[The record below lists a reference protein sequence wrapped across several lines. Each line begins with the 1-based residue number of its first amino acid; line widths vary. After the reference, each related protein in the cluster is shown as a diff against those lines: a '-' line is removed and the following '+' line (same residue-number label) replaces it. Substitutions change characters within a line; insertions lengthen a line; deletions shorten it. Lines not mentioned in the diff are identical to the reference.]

1 MSSTSRRSTGPAH
14 DPELVVLWGLM
25 GLALLAVGVLICSV
39 HLAAT
44 LTGSREALPANPVQ
58 LVEGL
63 VRGTVRWPRLTV
75 ATAAGITA
83 VLLAVAGMVAWGMRG
98 FWRGNVDR
106 AARWTGQGKEIR
118 RLSERQATA
127 VADRLGVG
135 TPGLPIARTVRGGR
149 MLIAGWEDVS
159 VDVWGPRTGKTT
171 ARAVPSILAAPGAVL
186 STSNKRDVVDA
197 TRDVRAQTGT
207 VWVFDPQE
215 IADEQPSWCW
225 NPLSYVTDEQRA
237 AEMADVFASAGRDP
251 DAKTDAYFDPAGQNL
266 VKHLLLA
273 AAVEELPLTQVY
285 LWLTTPTNDEPAVLL
300 REHGY
305 TVLASAL
312 LAQINSPEKQRGG
325 IFGTALEM
333 CSFMTNRQAMRW
345 VVPNLE
351 EPLALFD
358 PHTFAGSQDTLYSL
372 SKEGKGSAAPLV
384 TGLTLAVCEAAE
396 ERAKRCP
403 GGRLP
408 TPMVGVLDEAANVC
422 RWRKLPDLYSHYG
435 SRGICLLTIL
445 QSWSQGVEVWGREG
459 MRKLWSA
466 ATVKVYGGGV
476 SEVEFLEELS
486 KLIGDFDLLSRQE
499 THGLR
504 QGRSTSR
511 SMRRERILD
520 VADLAALPQGR
531 IVVMAS
537 GTRPVLARAVPWMAG
552 PHAPA
557 IRASIAAHD
566 PAKGMERAA

>member
-1 MSSTSRRSTGPAH
+1 MSSTSRRSTGPAL
-14 DPELVVLWGLM
+14 DPELVALWCLIGLVLLVV
-25 GLALLAVGVLICSV
+25 AVLIGSV
-39 HLAAT
+39 HLAA
-44 LTGSREALPANPVQ
+44 LMASSREQLPANPVR
-58 LVEGL
+58 LAEGL
-63 VRGTVRWPRLTV
+63 VRGTVRWPRLTGLI
-75 ATAAGITA
+75 AAGMTV
-83 VLLAVAGMVAWGMRG
+83 VLVIASATVARGMRG

-118 RLSERQATA
+118 RLSARQAAA
-127 VADRLGVG
+127 VADRLGVQ
-135 TPGLPIARTVRGGR
+135 TPGLPIGRTIRGGR

-171 ARAVPSILAAPGAVL
+171 SRAVPSILAAPGAVL

-197 TRDVRAQTGT
+197 TRDVRAKTGG

-215 IADEQPSWCW
+215 IADEQPTWCW
-225 NPLSYVTDEQRA
+225 NPLSYVVDERRA

-273 AAVEELPLTQVY
+273 AAVEQLSLTQVY
-285 LWLTTPTNDEPAVLL
+285 LWLTTPTNDEPAVIL

-312 LAQINSPEKQRGG
+312 LAQINAPEKQRGG

-345 VVPNLE
+345 VVPNPDQ
-351 EPLALFD
+351 PLPLFD
-358 PHTFAGSQDTLYSL
+358 PHAFASSRDTLYSL

-408 TPMVGVLDEAANVC
+408 VPIVCVLDEAANVC

-511 SMRRERILD
+511 SVRRERILD

-552 PHAPA
+552 PDAAA

-566 PAKGMERAA
+566 PANRTGGAA